1 MRYLQCNFCPFVT
14 NSASVLIRHMEVKH
28 VVPLTEFSDPVV
40 EMSPQNEKEE
50 EEEVVS
56 IEIEEGENEVE
67 KVEIEGEVV
76 CTICDRPASSR
87 FEMLK
92 HLNNFHFIIFKN
104 NVRIPDF
111 DVSEFELECMYC
123 EETFLSLF
131 ECRQHCISSHNL
143 KPSNICVKMIKIA
156 NSEMDEEPSIETF
169 RFDTYLD
176 NMRNRSYIDIK
187 TEPIFHESVGDDCT
201 EEDLSNKKKKKKVV
215 KTNGKKVVKTNGK
228 KQKKTEGKKKF
239 AKQIVNQNIPE
250 KNDDEKLVAKQVV
263 GLENATNIYTDLL
276 IETVCEDVNKK
287 SDKIQPPAVTNP
299 EEEVCQEVNK
309 ENELLVEPEKIQEDE
324 GDRNVVDNV
333 TSDKLPDDVQ
343 KMLGLY
349 FNADVKDKET
359 EEVDKE
365 VNNESRNDM
374 KRKAESQLNKENVK
388 KAKKNLSCIIC
399 RKMYIKQ
406 ECLDDHVTKK
416 HSGNL
421 KKIVDL
427 VELKV
432 ADRFN
437 DHANKIIEI
446 SDQNKL
452 LGMQVANAVQQMVST
467 QKKMEDVIKS
477 SQENFSGLV
486 DKYKIADSAI
496 DEARDFDNAQK
507 QWVKIGGLGFVEWDV
522 DNPVVY
528 KNAAEKKILFAEKL
542 LKKMLGNYCFG
553 IVKVDI
559 CNQKKG
565 IIDVLFSNSTDVE
578 TLSDLLNKNK
588 LNENMFV
595 GRIVQNSNKIRISIL
610 CSIGKKVTQD
620 KNVVDFSVS
629 IINSMPTLSVVY
641 RSEKCNVPV
650 AFPYTKAIARF
661 NKVMKPEDF
670 KPAAILCKQLQ
681 FFGEQLTKFAIDFP
695 PLPPS
700 KSFKV

>member
-14 NSASVLIRHMEVKH
+14 NSASVLIRHMEVNH
-28 VVPLTEFSDPVV
+28 VVPLTEFSDQVV
-40 EMSPQNEKEE
+40 EMSPHQNEKEE
-50 EEEVVS
+50 EEEEEEGEKVVS
-56 IEIEEGENEVE
+56 IEIEGE
-67 KVEIEGEVV
+67 IV

-143 KPSNICVKMIKIA
+143 KPSNICVKMVKFA
-156 NSEMDEEPSIETF
+156 NCEMDEEPSIETF

-228 KQKKTEGKKKF
+228 KQKKTEGKKEI

-588 LNENMFV
+588 LNSNMFV